1 MDFSFWCQSPVS
13 GKIQNRFCFLFFI
26 KFEVMVVLMIGATE
40 PSIKDFQERKIKAEL
55 VELILIFFIK
65 KHSNFPLFL
74 WI

>member
-1 MDFSFWCQSPVS
+1 
-13 GKIQNRFCFLFFI
+13 
-26 KFEVMVVLMIGATE
+26 MVVLMIGATE